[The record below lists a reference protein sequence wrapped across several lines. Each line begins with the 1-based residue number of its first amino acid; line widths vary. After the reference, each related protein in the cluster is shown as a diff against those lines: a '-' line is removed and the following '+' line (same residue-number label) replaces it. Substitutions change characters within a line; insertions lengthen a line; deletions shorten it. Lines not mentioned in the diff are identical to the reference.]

1 MEYKVAALYRFVTV
15 TDLELHQEALRA
27 IEEQYDIC
35 GTILIAP
42 EGINGTIGSSNGG
55 VEVALAYLDKHFEIM
70 KGEVKFSTSSKRPFL
85 RFKVRI
91 KTEIVTLRQPQADPS
106 KLVGTYVEPA
116 DWDALVNDPDVLLL
130 DTRNDYETKIGIFKG
145 AVDPNIQT
153 FTQFVDYVRENLDPK
168 KQKKVAMFCTGG
180 IRCEKASSFMLH
192 EGFEEVYHLKG
203 GILKYLETIP
213 ADESSWDGECFVF
226 DRRVGVGHGLTEGTA
241 SICYG
246 CRATITTEDRG
257 HELFEEGVRCP
268 HCAPTMTPD
277 ILAAK
282 RMRHQQIRIDRRE
295 AQEQQQ
301 ILDRKNAKANA
312 QATAD

>member
-15 TDLELHQEALRA
+15 TDLEMHQAALRE
-27 IEEQYDIC
+27 IEKEYDIS

-55 VEVALAYLDKHFEIM
+55 VDVALAYLDKHFEIM

-91 KTEIVTLRQPQADPS
+91 KNEIVTLRQPQADPS
-106 KLVGTYVEPA
+106 KIVGTYVEPA
-116 DWDALVNDPDVLLL
+116 DWDKLVNDPDVLLL
-130 DTRNDYETKIGIFKG
+130 DTRNDYETKIGMFKG
-145 AVDPNIQT
+145 AIDPNTKT
-153 FTQFVDYVRENLDPK
+153 FTQFVDYVRENLDPA
-168 KQKKVAMFCTGG
+168 KQKKVAMYCTGG
-180 IRCEKASSFMLH
+180 IRCEKASSFMLA

-213 ADESSWDGECFVF
+213 ADQSSWDGECFVF

-241 SICYG
+241 RICYG
-246 CRATITTEDRG
+246 CRATITTEDRE
-257 HELFEEGVRCP
+257 HPLFEEGVRCP
-268 HCAPTMTPD
+268 HCAPGMTDD

-295 AQEQQQ
+295 AQEREQ
-301 ILDRKNAKANA
+301 AN
-312 QATAD
+312 Q

>member
-1 MEYKVAALYRFVTV
+1 MEYKVAALYRFVPV
-15 TDLELHQEALRA
+15 TDLEKHQEALRA

-55 VEVALAYLDKHFEIM
+55 VDVALDYLDKHFEIM
-70 KGEVKFSTSSKRPFL
+70 KGEVKFSTASKRPFL

-91 KTEIVTLRQPQADPS
+91 KSEIVTLRQPQADPS
-106 KLVGTYVEPA
+106 KQVGTYVEPE
-116 DWDALVNDPDVLLL
+116 DWDKLISNPDVLLL

-145 AVDPNIQT
+145 AIDPNIKT
-153 FTQFVDYVRENLDPK
+153 FTQFVDYVRENLDPA

-180 IRCEKASSFMLH
+180 IRCEKASSFMLA

-213 ADESSWDGECFVF
+213 ADKSSWDGECFVF

-241 SICYG
+241 RICYG
-246 CRATITTEDRG
+246 CRATITTEDRE
-257 HELFEEGVRCP
+257 HPLFEEGVRCP

-295 AQEQQQ
+295 AQEREQMQ
-301 ILDRKNAKANA
+301 AK
-312 QATAD
+312 Q

>member
-15 TDLELHQEALRA
+15 TDLEKHQEALRA

-55 VEVALAYLDKHFEIM
+55 VDVALDYLDKHFEIM

-91 KTEIVTLRQPQADPS
+91 KNEIVTLRQPQADPS
-106 KLVGTYVEPA
+106 KQVGKYVEPQ
-116 DWDALVNDPDVLLL
+116 DWDKLVNDPDVLLL
-130 DTRNDYETKIGIFKG
+130 DTRNDYETKIGMFKG
-145 AVDPNIQT
+145 AVDPNIKT

-168 KQKKVAMFCTGG
+168 KQKKIAMFCTGG
-180 IRCEKASSFMLH
+180 IRCEKASSFMLA

-213 ADESSWDGECFVF
+213 ADQSSWDGECFVF

-241 SICYG
+241 RICYG
-246 CRATITTEDRG
+246 CRATITTEDRE
-257 HELFEEGVRCP
+257 HPLFEEGVRCP
-268 HCAPTMTPD
+268 HCAPTMT
-277 ILAAK
+277 
-282 RMRHQQIRIDRRE
+282 E
-295 AQEQQQ
+295 
-301 ILDRKNAKANA
+301 
-312 QATAD
+312 

>member
-15 TDLELHQEALRA
+15 TDLEMHQEALRA
-27 IEEQYDIC
+27 IEKEYDIS

-55 VEVALAYLDKHFEIM
+55 VDVALAYLDKHFEIM

-91 KTEIVTLRQPQADPS
+91 KKEIVTLRQPQADPS

-116 DWDALVNDPDVLLL
+116 DWDKLVNDPDVLLL
-130 DTRNDYETKIGIFKG
+130 DTRNDYETKIGMFKG

-213 ADESSWDGECFVF
+213 ADQSSWDGECFVF

-241 SICYG
+241 RICYG
-246 CRATITTEDRG
+246 CRATITTEDRE
-257 HELFEEGVRCP
+257 HPLFEEGVRCP
-268 HCAPTMTPD
+268 HCAPGMTDD

-295 AQEQQQ
+295 AQEAAG
-301 ILDRKNAKANA
+301 INS
-312 QATAD
+312 

>member
-15 TDLELHQEALRA
+15 TDLEKHQEALRA
-27 IEEQYDIC
+27 IEEQYDIS

-55 VEVALAYLDKHFEIM
+55 VEVALAYLDTHFEIM

-91 KTEIVTLRQPQADPS
+91 KKEIVTLRQPQADPS
-106 KLVGTYVEPA
+106 KQVGTYVEPQ
-116 DWDALVNDPDVLLL
+116 DWDKLVNDPDVLLL
-130 DTRNDYETKIGIFKG
+130 DTRNDYETKIGMFKG
-145 AVDPNIQT
+145 AVDPNIET
-153 FTQFVDYVRENLDPK
+153 FTEFVDYVRENLDPA

-180 IRCEKASSFMLH
+180 IRCEKASSFMLA

-213 ADESSWDGECFVF
+213 ADQSSWEGECFVF
-226 DRRVGVGHGLTEGTA
+226 DRRVGVGHGLIEGTA
-241 SICYG
+241 RICYG
-246 CRATITTEDRG
+246 CRATITTEDRE

-268 HCAPTMTPD
+268 HCAPGMTDD

-295 AQEQQQ
+295 AQELAQIQAAKQQ
-301 ILDRKNAKANA
+301 
-312 QATAD
+312 